1 MKLIKY
7 AFELIV
13 PIALIFVVIPR
24 VLSLIKDVLGFNDLK
39 KKKKKLKGL
48 SHSELMKVYDDAR
61 RLKRKGPPPPPKS
74 RSMDFKM
81 SGNINDYEVRGGR
94 IVKKDQ
100 RVYDGKDSFTEN
112 GKEYT
117 KSDELG
123 WDIPWFKEDTSYS
136 EPKKKTKNKHFKKG
150 VDPDFL

>member
-1 MKLIKY
+1 MMKLIKY

-13 PIALIFVVIPR
+13 PIALIFVVIPK
-24 VLSLIKDVLGFNDLK
+24 VLSLVKNVLGFDEPK
-39 KKKKKLKGL
+39 KKKKYKKPDYIRGRMLGT
-48 SHSELMKVYDDAR
+48 S
-61 RLKRKGPPPPPKS
+61 PPPPKS

-81 SGNINDYEVRGGR
+81 DGNINDYEVRGGR

-100 RVYDGKDSFTEN
+100 RVYDGEDSFTEN
-112 GKEYT
+112 GKKYT

-136 EPKKKTKNKHFKKG
+136 EPKKNTKNKHFKKG